1 MILLLYGSLA
11 VVGWLAS
18 LVISSVQCSKRDWL
32 VSLEEGCIWALF
44 PTSMHWVASTY
55 ASIRGPFVRVLQGW
69 ISDPLHAE
77 QYAIG
82 SLMGLVG
89 LVGTARLIGTTEQ
102 AVCVPSV
109 DEMAAFQKDLLAK
122 LHAKEQ
128 AKQPSS

>member
-1 MILLLYGSLA
+1 
-11 VVGWLAS
+11 
-18 LVISSVQCSKRDWL
+18 
-32 VSLEEGCIWALF
+32 
-44 PTSMHWVASTY
+44 
-55 ASIRGPFVRVLQGW
+55 
-69 ISDPLHAE
+69 
-77 QYAIG
+77 
-82 SLMGLVG
+82 VG